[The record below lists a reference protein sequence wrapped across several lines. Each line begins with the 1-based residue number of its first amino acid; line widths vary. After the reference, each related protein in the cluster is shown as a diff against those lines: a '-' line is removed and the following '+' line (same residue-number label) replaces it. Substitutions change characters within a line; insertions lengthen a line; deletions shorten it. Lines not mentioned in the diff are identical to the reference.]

1 MIYGILI
8 IFFFYCFG
16 FLATYKSKR
25 KKNAIVHS
33 DLNYSCIWFIH
44 IKRFDICY
52 IYTFPSLTSA
62 HLFVSPH
69 PNSPHPNS
77 PHPNSP
83 HPNSPHPNS
92 PHPNFLTPT
101 LLTPTLLTPSH
112 FVSHPQS
119 IFSWVCVSRCTSV
132 CQVAFFTVFFWVFF
146 TTTSA
151 LIAPHWIFYCT
162 IYAIYADFHLV

>member
-52 IYTFPSLTSA
+52 VYTFPSLTSA
-62 HLFVSPH
+62 HLFVSP
-69 PNSPHPNS
+69 PPPT
-77 PHPNSP
+77 
-83 HPNSPHPNS
+83 
-92 PHPNFLTPT
+92 TPT
-101 LLTPTLLTPSH
+101 LPTPTHPTPTLPTPTLPTPTLPTPTLPTLPTPSRIPNQY
-112 FVSHPQS
+112 FRGWVDGWVDG
-119 IFSWVCVSRCTSV
+119 WVCAGRCT
-132 CQVAFFTVFFWVFF
+132 
-146 TTTSA
+146 
-151 LIAPHWIFYCT
+151 
-162 IYAIYADFHLV
+162 